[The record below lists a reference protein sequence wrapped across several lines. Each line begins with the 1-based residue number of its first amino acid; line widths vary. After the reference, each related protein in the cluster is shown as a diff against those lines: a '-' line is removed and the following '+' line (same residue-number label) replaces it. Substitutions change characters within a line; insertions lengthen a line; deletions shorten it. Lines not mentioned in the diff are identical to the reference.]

1 MLVIF
6 GKPTPGLSVPPVE
19 KWAIAV
25 AIGAAV
31 FYGMYRFARI
41 QHRREKALV
50 YGLITGGI
58 MGYLAVLSKA
68 VVDVWSHEGAIG
80 LVTSWELYGLLFC
93 AGLGTAVQQTSFN
106 AGALKDSLPAM
117 TIAEPIVAFS
127 LGYLILREQF
137 RVSGWHWSYVFAAII
152 LMIVGTFVLSRK
164 SVKD

>member
-1 MLVIF
+1 MASWATLQCCL
-6 GKPTPGLSVPPVE
+6 KP
-19 KWAIAV
+19 WWMCD
-25 AIGAAV
+25 
-31 FYGMYRFARI
+31 Y
-41 QHRREKALV
+41 
-50 YGLITGGI
+50 
-58 MGYLAVLSKA
+58 
-68 VVDVWSHEGAIG
+68 EGAIG